1 MNNKGLLVVI
11 ALILIGILGVLV
23 ANYREEEK
31 SPGEKIT
38 EGISETVEEIGD
50 EVDDATTAP
59 NR

>member
-1 MNNKGLLVVI
+1 M
-11 ALILIGILGVLV
+11 V
-23 ANYREEEK
+23 ANYREEQK